1 MQRPAKFLVAIIA
14 GLSFALVSAE
24 LRAGPY
30 VIEEVMSGLV
40 TPRGLAFGPDGGLYV
55 AEAGSGGDG
64 PGIVLGSGNEAF
76 LGATSGL
83 SRLLGG
89 VQERVLDGLPSVA
102 TAAGLEANGLADI
115 AFDANGQA
123 YGLFGLGANPA
134 LRNSNLGDA
143 GAPLGTI
150 VRMTLDGTGTLTPI
164 ADVSDYE
171 LANNPD
177 GTTVD
182 SNPFDLTLTD
192 QGDFLIADAGGNNFL
207 QATVAGVVTSLRS
220 LPARP
225 NPGPIGPPVFSA
237 VPTAISVGP
246 DGAYYIGQLTGF
258 PFPPGLANVYR
269 FDPAT
274 DELTEAYTGFT
285 NIMDLAFDADGNLL
299 VLQLTTNGLASP
311 NGPGS
316 GLLVMIDAL
325 TGERTTIADAGL
337 VFPGKVL
344 VGPAGEFYVT
354 NHTNTPTGGQVL
366 RLSPVPEPS
375 TLLLAGMGALALV
388 VTRRRDHA
396 AT

>member
-30 VIEEVMSGLV
+30 VIEEAMSGLV

-182 SNPFDLTLTD
+182 SNPFDL
-192 QGDFLIADAGGNNFL
+192 
-207 QATVAGVVTSLRS
+207 
-220 LPARP
+220 
-225 NPGPIGPPVFSA
+225 
-237 VPTAISVGP
+237 
-246 DGAYYIGQLTGF
+246 
-258 PFPPGLANVYR
+258 
-269 FDPAT
+269 
-274 DELTEAYTGFT
+274 
-285 NIMDLAFDADGNLL
+285 
-299 VLQLTTNGLASP
+299 
-311 NGPGS
+311 
-316 GLLVMIDAL
+316 
-325 TGERTTIADAGL
+325 
-337 VFPGKVL
+337 
-344 VGPAGEFYVT
+344 
-354 NHTNTPTGGQVL
+354 
-366 RLSPVPEPS
+366 PS
-375 TLLLAGMGALALV
+375 SDCC
-388 VTRRRDHA
+388 RRRDVAPFVAGSAQPRANWTARFFSRADRDLRRPGWRVLHRP
-396 AT
+396 TDRLSISSRTGQCLSIRPQDRRIDRGVHGIHEHHGSRV